1 MRKLGKL
8 WRYTNFTYPLFI
20 GTPPGR
26 IPYLL
31 PFVVYSINMDI
42 LIPDIESDIPL
53 PAKAVDA
60 LPELSPAEELAMRV
74 RTIKLISD
82 IVGAPLD
89 PTDEQREEAT
99 DLAKQMMQNPK
110 MRPEYSKYPNE
121 TMAYLAGLV
130 AQSNCMIVEELS
142 DLKLYVINKLV
153 QEVEH
158 ATSSKD
164 RISAL
169 AKLGEVDGVD
179 AFKKRS
185 EVTMQVK
192 SIAEVEKELLETLNV
207 LETKFVEVKPAEIV
221 QNDG

>member
-1 MRKLGKL
+1 MR
-8 WRYTNFTYPLFI
+8 
-20 GTPPGR
+20 
-26 IPYLL
+26 
-31 PFVVYSINMDI
+31 
-42 LIPDIESDIPL
+42 
-53 PAKAVDA
+53 A
-60 LPELSPAEELAMRV
+60 
-74 RTIKLISD
+74 RTIKLLAD
-82 IVGAPLD
+82 IAGTSIEPS
-89 PTDEQREEAT
+89 EENKQQAE

-110 MRPEYSKYPNE
+110 MRPDYATYPNE

-179 AFKKRS
+179 AFKRRS

-192 SIAEVEKELLETLNV
+192 PIAEVEKELIEVLNTI
-207 LETKFVEVKPAEIV
+207 ETKFVEVQQPEIT
-221 QNDG
+221 QNDE

>member
-1 MRKLGKL
+1 
-8 WRYTNFTYPLFI
+8 
-20 GTPPGR
+20 
-26 IPYLL
+26 
-31 PFVVYSINMDI
+31 MDI

-53 PAKAVDA
+53 PARAADA
-60 LPELSPAEELAMRV
+60 LPELSPTEELEMRV

-82 IVGAPLD
+82 LVGDPLV
-89 PTDEQREEAT
+89 PSDENRVEAT
-99 DLAKQMMQNPK
+99 ELAKQMMQDPK
-110 MRPEYSKYPNE
+110 MRPEYSAYPNE

-185 EVTMQVK
+185 EVTMQIK
-192 SIAEVEKELLETLNV
+192 PMAEVEKELMEALNI
-207 LETKFVEVKPAEIV
+207 LETKFVEVPTPQITQYNE
-221 QNDG
+221 

>member
-1 MRKLGKL
+1 
-8 WRYTNFTYPLFI
+8 
-20 GTPPGR
+20 
-26 IPYLL
+26 
-31 PFVVYSINMDI
+31 MDI

-53 PAKAVDA
+53 PARAAEA
-60 LPELSPAEELAMRV
+60 LPELSPAEELEMRV
-74 RTIKLISD
+74 RTIKLLAD
-82 IVGAPLD
+82 IAGQSIE
-89 PTDEQREEAT
+89 PTEQDKQDAQQ
-99 DLAKQMMQNPK
+99 LAKQMMENPK
-110 MRPEYSKYPNE
+110 MRPDYATYPNE

-192 SIAEVEKELLETLNV
+192 PIAEVEKELLETLSV
-207 LETKFVEVKPAEIV
+207 LETKFLDVTPKNPKEITQDAE
-221 QNDG
+221 

>member
-1 MRKLGKL
+1 M
-8 WRYTNFTYPLFI
+8 
-20 GTPPGR
+20 
-26 IPYLL
+26 
-31 PFVVYSINMDI
+31 VYSVIMDI

-53 PAKAVDA
+53 PARAADA
-60 LPELSPAEELAMRV
+60 LPELSPTEELEMRV

-82 IVGAPLD
+82 LVGDPLV
-89 PTDEQREEAT
+89 PTNENRAEAT
-99 DLAKQMMQNPK
+99 ELAKQMMQDPK
-110 MRPEYSKYPNE
+110 MRPEYSTYPNE

-185 EVTMQVK
+185 EVTMQIK
-192 SIAEVEKELLETLNV
+192 PMAEVEKELMEALNV
-207 LETKFVEVKPAEIV
+207 LETKFVEVQPAEIA
-221 QNDG
+221 QYNE